1 MVLDPER
8 AGRPQELAGIPRG
21 PQRRPPPPWV
31 IKVVLRL
38 RGLLLR
44 LADALVPPHI
54 RVFERAAGLAH
65 TASIAE
71 LARGGY
77 AELLEDQ
84 PLSAEVIA
92 QRTGRDADATF
103 RFLHALAGHGF
114 VGMLED
120 GRFTTNA
127 VLRTLRADHPS
138 RVRAFVDYFASASN
152 VASWLDLRRTL
163 ETGKNAFARVHG
175 KNVWDYFDEHPEE
188 RATFAEA
195 MGGMTLDL
203 APFIAHAY
211 PFGEVTTVCDVG
223 GGRGALISEV
233 LLRFPKLR
241 GILADASGV
250 LSSARDLLEHRGVG
264 DRVRLEPSS
273 FFTSVPAG
281 ADLYMLKNILHDWDD
296 AACRAILGNVRRAM
310 QPGQRLLVIEG
321 FIERHR
327 PDPLRSGSDM
337 QMMVVCAEGRERGVD
352 DLRKLIRDSGF
363 EPGRTFDLAVFG
375 MLEGIAA

>member
-1 MVLDPER
+1 MQLTTP
-8 AGRPQELAGIPRG
+8 PELAGIPRG
-21 PQRRPPPPWV
+21 PQRRPPPPWL
-31 IKVVLRL
+31 IGLVLRL

-44 LADALVPPHI
+44 LADALMPPHI
-54 RVFERAAGLAH
+54 RVFERATGLAH

-92 QRTGRDADATF
+92 NRTGRDPDATF
-103 RFLHALAGHGF
+103 RFLHALAGLGF
-114 VGMLED
+114 VRMLED
-120 GRFTTNA
+120 GRFGTNP

-203 APFIAHAY
+203 APFVVHTY
-211 PFGEVTTVCDVG
+211 PFAEVTTVCDIG

-241 GILADASGV
+241 GILADGPGV
-250 LSSARDLLEHRGVG
+250 LDSARGLLEHRGVA

-296 AACRAILGNVRRAM
+296 AACRVILDNVRRAM
-310 QPGQRLLVIEG
+310 QPGQRVLVIEG
-321 FIERHR
+321 FIERRR

-352 DLRKLIRDSGF
+352 DLRRLIRGSGF
-363 EPGRTFDLAVFG
+363 APGRTFDLGVFG
-375 MLEGIAA
+375 MLEGIAS